1 MKKFLLGI
9 ELAHCITNVVRRR
22 KARTCYNKL
31 WIEHFGLSSGID
43 GRDTSSGTQ
52 FRGARIFARVRP
64 ALFAAADLPQ
74 ALFGHIWDL

>member
-1 MKKFLLGI
+1 MLILNRGNLSDCVNIFV
-9 ELAHCITNVVRRR
+9 HVVFVTTN
-22 KARTCYNKL
+22 Y
-31 WIEHFGLSSGID
+31 GLNSGID

-74 ALFGHIWDL
+74 ALRGHIWDL

>member
-1 MKKFLLGI
+1 MNDVLWHTEVVNPGSPLVARPNSGR
-9 ELAHCITNVVRRR
+9 LRRVTTN
-22 KARTCYNKL
+22 
-31 WIEHFGLSSGID
+31 FGLNSGID

-52 FRGARIFARVRP
+52 IRGARIFARVRP